1 MSEARTDTVGPI
13 ATREPIPLIDL
24 VAQHRTIEGDV
35 LEAVKRVFSEQRFIL
50 GEEVSSLETEIGAY
64 CDAREAVGCA
74 SGTDALLLSLM
85 ALELQPGDEVITTP
99 YTFFATG
106 SSIVRAGAKP
116 VFVDIEPV
124 GFNIDPQAVAEAITP
139 RTRAIMPVHLYGQC
153 TEMDPLWRIAAKH
166 GLTLVEDACQAI
178 GAEYQGRKAGVLGT
192 YGCFSFFPTKNLG
205 GAGDAG
211 LITTDDQALAA
222 RLRRLRVHGDAGQY
236 EHLEVGLNSRIDAL
250 QAAVLRVK
258 LRSLEKWTLA
268 RQRNARRYATLFH
281 EYGLLDAVTLPA
293 TLPERRHVYN
303 QYCIRV
309 TGGLRDSVLK
319 SLREQQVGCAIYY
332 PKPLHLQKCFAN
344 LGYQAGMFPQAELAS
359 RETLALP
366 IYSELSEDQQE
377 QVVRSISVALGRTPQ
392 RTLQSVLPRPK
403 FLNAGVRASRW
414 AGAD

>member
-1 MSEARTDTVGPI
+1 MSEARTDVVGPI
-13 ATREPIPLIDL
+13 KPREPIPLIDL
-24 VAQHRTIEGDV
+24 VAQHRTIQDDV
-35 LEAVKRVFSEQRFIL
+35 LEAVTRVFSEQRFIL
-50 GEEVSSLETEIGAY
+50 GDEVAALENELGQY

-106 SSIVRAGAKP
+106 SSIVRNGARP

-124 GFNIDPQAVAEAITP
+124 GFNIDPRAVDAAVTP
-139 RTRAIMPVHLYGQC
+139 RTRVIMPVHLYGQC
-153 TEMDPLWRIAAKH
+153 AEMDPLWRTSAKH

-178 GAEYQGRKAGVLGT
+178 GAEYQGRRAGVLGT

-211 LITTDDQALAA
+211 LITTDDQALAS
-222 RLRRLRVHGDAGQY
+222 RLRRLRVHGDAGHY
-236 EHLEVGLNSRIDAL
+236 EHVEVGLNSRIDAL

-268 RQRNARRYATLFH
+268 RQRNARRYATLFQ
-281 EYGLLDAVTLPA
+281 EYGLLDAVSLPVTLPD
-293 TLPERRHVYN
+293 RRHVYN

-309 TGGLRDSVLK
+309 LGGQRDAVLK
-319 SLREQQVGCAIYY
+319 SLREQQIGCAIYY
-332 PKPLHLQKCFAN
+332 PKPLHLQKCFSN
-344 LGYQAGMFPQAELAS
+344 LGFRAGMFPEAERAAS
-359 RETLALP
+359 ETLALP
-366 IYSELSEDQQE
+366 IFPELTEDQQD
-377 QVVRSISVALGRTPQ
+377 QVVQGISIALGRTPT

-403 FLNAGVRASRW
+403 FLSAGVRTSRW